1 MQELLKLEGDIVNIT
16 FRSSETGF
24 TVLELLSG
32 DEYITAVGEMAEV
45 AAGQKLVVFGSYV
58 SHPSFGMQFKIQSY
72 EVVFPSSVN
81 AILTYLSSGII
92 KGIGPVTAKR
102 IVDTFLEDTFLILDA
117 HPEKLGEIKGL
128 SYKKALE
135 IQSEFKRI
143 YGVQDAIREFSA
155 FDISASEAINLYT
168 QYGADVVVK
177 IKENPYLICFAPCFL
192 PFEKA
197 EEIANTLTFEYD
209 AKERIDGAVLY
220 VLNHNTQKGHTC
232 VPRKK
237 LIKTVSA
244 FISVE
249 EDKIDSYINE
259 MLDENK
265 IILEEINSEEF
276 IFIPELYSAEMIGAQ
291 KICDLLYRKVR
302 AYENFEEKIKDIQ
315 FLHNIQYAP
324 LQIKAI
330 KTVLENNVC
339 VITGGPG
346 TGKTTLVKGIISLF
360 ESRADRVFLCAP
372 TGRAAKRLSELSKK
386 EAKTIH
392 RLLGCEKSGR
402 DGVKF
407 SKNMESPLDCEV
419 LIVDEFSMVDTLLFS
434 HLITAV
440 KENTRVILV
449 GDYNQL
455 PAVGAGNIL
464 KDLIQS
470 NIVPKVELTE
480 IFRQAR
486 ESDII
491 VNAHSINNGEIPKT
505 TKKQSDYYFISSNEM
520 NAGNLISD
528 LITQRLPKA
537 YGFDTNEDIQIL
549 SPSRKKRGGTQNLNA
564 ILQEVINPE
573 NNSKHQ
579 IKINGITY
587 RVGDKVMQTKNNYD
601 IQYTKDDGENETGVF
616 NGDIG
621 YIISID
627 KFNRE
632 LKVRIEDKVYDYQG
646 EDIQQLEHAWVITVH
661 KSQGCEFKAV
671 ILSIPDTVK
680 ELQYRNLLYT
690 AFTRAKELLIVVG
703 KPEILSNMVK
713 NNKTQLRYSAI
724 KHFMTE
730 YYYVD

>member
-1 MQELLKLEGDIVNIT
+1 MQEVVKLEGDIAHIT

-32 DEYITAVGEMAEV
+32 DEYITVVGEMAEV
-45 AAGQKLVVFGSYV
+45 GAGQKLVVFGSYV
-58 SHPSFGMQFKIQSY
+58 SHPSFGVQFKIQSY
-72 EVVFPSSVN
+72 EVVFPSSIN
-81 AILTYLSSGII
+81 AILAYLSSGVI
-92 KGIGPVTAKR
+92 KGIGPITAKR
-102 IVDTFLEDTFLILDA
+102 IVDAFLEDTFIVLDSQ
-117 HPEKLGEIKGL
+117 PEKLGSIKGL
-128 SYKKALE
+128 TYKKALE

-143 YGVQDAIREFSA
+143 YGVQDAIREFSS
-155 FDISASEAINLYT
+155 FNIETSQAINLYT
-168 QYGADVVVK
+168 YYGANVIEKV
-177 IKENPYLICFAPCFL
+177 KENPYIICLAPCFY

-197 EEIANTLTFEYD
+197 EEVANSLMLEYD
-209 AKERIDGAVLY
+209 SKERIQGAVLY
-220 VLNHNTQKGHTC
+220 VLNHNIQKGHTC
-232 VPRKK
+232 VPKKK
-237 LIKTVSA
+237 LVETVEV

-249 EDKIDSYINE
+249 KEKIQNSIFDMIED
-259 MLDENK
+259 NK
-265 IILEEINSEEF
+265 ILNEDINSEEF
-276 IFIPELYSAEMIGAQ
+276 IFIPELYTAEMISAQ
-291 KICDLLYRKVR
+291 KVCDLLYRKVKE
-302 AYENFEEKIKDIQ
+302 YENFEEKIKDIQ
-315 FLHNIQYAP
+315 FLYDIEYAP

-407 SKNMESPLDCEV
+407 SKNMENPLECEV
-419 LIVDEFSMVDTLLFS
+419 LIVDEFSMVDSVLFS

-440 KENTRVILV
+440 KQNTRVILV

-455 PAVGAGNIL
+455 PAVGAGNVL

-470 NIVPKVELTE
+470 GIVPKVELTE

-491 VNAHSINNGEIPKT
+491 INAHAINNGEIPKT
-505 TKKQSDYYFISSNEM
+505 TKKQSDYYFINSDDI
-520 NAGNLISD
+520 NAQNLISD

-537 YGFDTNEDIQIL
+537 YGFDISEDIQIL

-564 ILQEVINPE
+564 VLQEVINPE
-573 NNSKHQ
+573 NSSKNQ
-579 IKINGITY
+579 LKINGVTY

-601 IQYTKDDGENETGVF
+601 IQYTKDDGEMETGIF

-627 KFNRE
+627 KFARE
-632 LKVRIEDKVYDYQG
+632 LKVRVEDKIYDYSS
-646 EDIQQLEHAWVITVH
+646 EEIMQLEHAWVITVH
-661 KSQGCEFKAV
+661 KSQGCEFRAV
-671 ILSIPDTVK
+671 ILSIPDTIK

-690 AFTRAKELLIVVG
+690 AFTRAKELLVVVG
-703 KPEILSNMVK
+703 KPEILSSMVR

-724 KHFMTE
+724 KHFMME
-730 YYYVD
+730 YYYVA

>member
-1 MQELLKLEGDIVNIT
+1 
-16 FRSSETGF
+16 
-24 TVLELLSG
+24 
-32 DEYITAVGEMAEV
+32 
-45 AAGQKLVVFGSYV
+45 
-58 SHPSFGMQFKIQSY
+58 
-72 EVVFPSSVN
+72 
-81 AILTYLSSGII
+81 
-92 KGIGPVTAKR
+92 
-102 IVDTFLEDTFLILDA
+102 
-117 HPEKLGEIKGL
+117 
-128 SYKKALE
+128 
-135 IQSEFKRI
+135 
-143 YGVQDAIREFSA
+143 
-155 FDISASEAINLYT
+155 
-168 QYGADVVVK
+168 
-177 IKENPYLICFAPCFL
+177 
-192 PFEKA
+192 
-197 EEIANTLTFEYD
+197 
-209 AKERIDGAVLY
+209 
-220 VLNHNTQKGHTC
+220 
-232 VPRKK
+232 
-237 LIKTVSA
+237 
-244 FISVE
+244 
-249 EDKIDSYINE
+249 
-259 MLDENK
+259 
-265 IILEEINSEEF
+265 
-276 IFIPELYSAEMIGAQ
+276 MIGAH
-291 KICDLLYRKVR
+291 KVCDLLYRKVR
-302 AYENFEEKIKDIQ
+302 EYEGFEEKIKDIQ

-419 LIVDEFSMVDTLLFS
+419 LIVDEFSMVDTVLFS

-470 NIVPKVELTE
+470 DIVPKVELTE

-491 VNAHSINNGEIPKT
+491 INAHAINNGDIPKT
-505 TKKQSDYYFISSNEM
+505 TKKQSDYYFINSDDT
-520 NAGNLISD
+520 NAQNLISD

-537 YGFDTNEDIQIL
+537 YGFSTNEDIQIL

-573 NNSKHQ
+573 NASKNQ
-579 IKINGITY
+579 LKINGITY

-601 IQYTKDDGENETGVF
+601 IQYTKDDGETETGVF

-632 LKVRIEDKVYDYQG
+632 LKVRIEDRVYDYSS

-661 KSQGCEFKAV
+661 KSQGCEFRAV

-703 KPEILSNMVK
+703 RPEILSNMVK

-724 KHFMTE
+724 KHFMME
-730 YYYVD
+730 YYYVA